1 MTESPRRNILLM
13 KRSLLTGWAFFFPLP
28 VLGTWYIQ
36 AEHLAY
42 ATSRKVNSNVLSREV
57 ICINKMLHTSVHISR
72 TFSRTILQC
81 LSKALTRP
89 RSFLLLRQ
97 LIRTCI
103 GVCKISIK
111 NILSTN
117 QEEHSTMSVSY
128 KKNTCVL
135 FFTLIMSTD
144 SGPVLN
150 SSSSFFPTACNN
162 WVCQLD
168 KILKHIKL

>member
-1 MTESPRRNILLM
+1 MITESPRRNILLM

-57 ICINKMLHTSVHISR
+57 ICINKMSHTSVHISR

-111 NILSTN
+111 NILSTD
-117 QEEHSTMSVSY
+117 QEQHTVLSVCRI
-128 KKNTCVL
+128 KKYLCVV
-135 FFTLIMSTD
+135 FHT
-144 SGPVLN
+144 
-150 SSSSFFPTACNN
+150 
-162 WVCQLD
+162 
-168 KILKHIKL
+168 HHEYR